1 MNRAEYL
8 AKNVKFTMAGEL
20 LLAVLK
26 FVSRRVFVLLLGKE
40 YLGLNGLFTDV
51 LSMLSVAE
59 LGFGVSITYSLYRP
73 VACGD
78 TNTVKS
84 LMQLYRR
91 IYRMVGAAV
100 LAAGLTLTPFLDF
113 FVKEMPENI
122 PHIPLIYILNLL
134 NTSISYFFIY
144 KSTLLYVHQKKY
156 VETAIRAGVT
166 LAATGA
172 QIAVLL
178 LTGNYL
184 YYLLLSIGA
193 TLVQNTVISVK
204 ANRLFPYLREKDGSP
219 LPGETMEEIRRNV
232 VYNSNISLEKLV
244 VEKLVEGP
252 MAEGAYPTINPT
264 TKIVSVTVKDGT
276 CYVNLNNDFLNQ
288 PYNVASD
295 VTIYSITNSL
305 AELSNVNRVQI
316 SINGETNISYRENM
330 SLNNVFERNLDIL
343 E

>member
-1 MNRAEYL
+1 MKKAGHLLLRIALVMGLLLCTACGDRREAQEVTSYKIYYVNNDETKIVDREYMSETSDG
-8 AKNVKFTMAGEL
+8 AL
-20 LLAVLK
+20 LLAEFLEQLAHISEK
-26 FVSRRVFVLLLGKE
+26 MEYETLLEKE
-40 YLGLNGLFTDV
+40 ISVVGYTLDNGLLTLDFDESYHNLRGTREILARASIVRTLTQIPGVERITFTV
-51 LSMLSVAE
+51 NGE
-59 LGFGVSITYSLYRP
+59 Q
-73 VACGD
+73 
-78 TNTVKS
+78 
-84 LMQLYRR
+84 LMDAA
-91 IYRMVGAAV
+91 GAAV
-100 LAAGLTLTPFLDF
+100 GVMAADTFI
-113 FVKEMPENI
+113 ENAGNEI
-122 PHIPLIYILNLL
+122 NAYEKVDLRL
-134 NTSISYFFIY
+134 YFAN
-144 KSTLLYVHQKKY
+144 
-156 VETAIRAGVT
+156 EAGD
-166 LAATGA
+166 
-172 QIAVLL
+172 
-178 LTGNYL
+178 
-184 YYLLLSIGA
+184 S
-193 TLVQNTVISVK
+193 LV
-204 ANRLFPYLREKDGSP
+204 
-219 LPGETMEEIRRNV
+219 EEIRRNV

>member
-1 MNRAEYL
+1 MKKAGHLLLRIALVMGLLLCTACGDRREAQEVTSYKIYYVNNDETKIVDREYMSETSDG
-8 AKNVKFTMAGEL
+8 AL
-20 LLAVLK
+20 LLAEFLEQLAHISEK
-26 FVSRRVFVLLLGKE
+26 MEYETLLEKE
-40 YLGLNGLFTDV
+40 ISVVGHTLDNGLLTLDFDESYHNLRGTREILALASIVRTLTQIPGVERITFTV
-51 LSMLSVAE
+51 NGE
-59 LGFGVSITYSLYRP
+59 Q
-73 VACGD
+73 
-78 TNTVKS
+78 
-84 LMQLYRR
+84 LMDAA
-91 IYRMVGAAV
+91 GAAV
-100 LAAGLTLTPFLDF
+100 GVMAADTFI
-113 FVKEMPENI
+113 ENAGNEI
-122 PHIPLIYILNLL
+122 NAYEKVDLRL
-134 NTSISYFFIY
+134 YFAN
-144 KSTLLYVHQKKY
+144 
-156 VETAIRAGVT
+156 EAGD
-166 LAATGA
+166 
-172 QIAVLL
+172 
-178 LTGNYL
+178 
-184 YYLLLSIGA
+184 S
-193 TLVQNTVISVK
+193 LV
-204 ANRLFPYLREKDGSP
+204 
-219 LPGETMEEIRRNV
+219 EEIRRNV